1 MEDNEYGSGPE
12 PKEQS
17 EQPEEQGECA
27 DSGSGGGGDGDGGD
41 HNDNTNMPFSSQLAR
56 RRKTGE
62 MTEAGGR
69 KVLEASEAVEVGAAR
84 EDEE

>member
-1 MEDNEYGSGPE
+1 MVLVVLVKIITDH
-12 PKEQS
+12 
-17 EQPEEQGECA
+17 
-27 DSGSGGGGDGDGGD
+27 DG
-41 HNDNTNMPFSSQLAR
+41 NTNMPFSSQVAR

-69 KVLEASEAVEVGAAR
+69 KVLEASEVVEDGAAR

>member
-1 MEDNEYGSGPE
+1 MEDNEYGGEPE

-17 EQPEEQGECA
+17 EQPEEPGECVMMVV
-27 DSGSGGGGDGDGGD
+27 GGH
-41 HNDNTNMPFSSQLAR
+41 HNDNTNMPSSSQLAR

-69 KVLEASEAVEVGAAR
+69 KVLEASEAVEVGADR